1 VGALGCLLYIKNQQS
16 EINNRHS
23 NRGNWGVEDRLMIAW
38 ELDEAFEFAD
48 AGWVAH
54 FPQGFGF
61 DLADAL
67 AGDLELATDFLEGA

>member
-1 VGALGCLLYIKNQQS
+1 
-16 EINNRHS
+16 
-23 NRGNWGVEDRLMIAW
+23 MIAW